1 MLKQFWSWLSIPRE
15 PSGIRPGLVLL
26 YGLAAGGVLTKAAE
40 YYVPEYGFTYLL
52 GQGDEPAR
60 DFDWIEERDVT
71 VYRHFRSSGY
81 DAQYY
86 AQLAIDPTLADPTL
100 TESIDNLPYRARR
113 ILLPWTAYVLGLGQ
127 PNWVLN
133 VYALQNV
140 VSWFFLGW
148 LLLRWFPPT
157 TWDRSIRWLGIM
169 LSVGVW
175 FSAFSS
181 LVDGPSLLL
190 LALAL
195 RWIEQGKSWRATA
208 VLALS
213 GLAKETNLLAAG
225 ALAPARWNNGRG
237 WSRSVAQGVLVAMPL
252 LVWFLFLKWRFAESG
267 SLAGARNFAVPFVAY
282 GERWMELIS
291 SMSNGETRWKFLSAG
306 IATHLSITVQ
316 AVFLL
321 AWWQWRQAAWRMMIP
336 FTLLTFSLG
345 PAVWEGYPGASSRVL
360 LPMLLAFNLLVP
372 IGRRWWPLLLLG
384 NLTLFVGPFS
394 LEPRPGE
401 TYSIRITNAEML
413 PDEVRYAEMTVD
425 FPRPWYRAETN
436 RKRQWRWSE
445 TDADIVISNPF
456 PYPLEVQIRGEWT
469 AHTARTARLTQ
480 AGNVLWQQPVDTQ
493 PREWRLAGIILQPG
507 ENRLRVESDALN
519 VVAASGDER
528 RLAVCLL
535 GFAIKGRVIVDESK
549 SD

>member
-1 MLKQFWSWLSIPRE
+1 MLQRLWSWLSSPRP
-15 PSGIRPGLVLL
+15 PSGVRPGLVLVYL
-26 YGLAAGGVLTKAAE
+26 LAGGGFLAKLSE
-40 YYVPEYGFTYLL
+40 YYIPEYGFTYLI

-60 DFDWIEERDVT
+60 AFDWIEERDVT

-86 AQLAIDPTLADPTL
+86 AQLAIDPALRDETL
-100 TESIDNLPYRARR
+100 TESMDNLPYRARR

-133 VYALQNV
+133 IYALQNV
-140 VSWFFLGW
+140 ICWFLLGW

-157 TWDRSIRWLGIM
+157 TLDRAVRWLGIM

-213 GLAKETNLLAAG
+213 GLAKETNVLGAAG
-225 ALAPARWNNGRG
+225 LAPARWQAWPQWGRAVLQG
-237 WSRSVAQGVLVAMPL
+237 LVVALPL
-252 LVWFLFLKWRFAESG
+252 LAWFFFLKWRFAESG

-282 GERWMELIS
+282 GERWLELYQGVVS
-291 SMSNGETRWKFLSAG
+291 GETRWKFLSAG

-316 AVFLL
+316 ALFLL
-321 AWWQWRQAAWRMMIP
+321 AWWQWRQAAWRMMVP
-336 FTLLTFSLG
+336 FTVLAFSLG

-360 LPMLLAFNLLVP
+360 LPLLLAFNLLVP
-372 IGRRWWPLLLLG
+372 LGRRWWPILLLG
-384 NLTLFVGPFS
+384 NLTLFVAPFS
-394 LEPRPGE
+394 LEPLPGE
-401 TYSIRITNAEML
+401 TYSVRLTNSEALPANVRNAEL
-413 PDEVRYAEMTVD
+413 KVE

-445 TDADIVISNPF
+445 SDADIVLTN
-456 PYPLEVQIRGEWT
+456 PYPHPLEIQIRGEWT
-469 AHTARTARLTQ
+469 AHTPRTARLTQ
-480 AGNVLWQQPVDTQ
+480 DGAVLWQQPVDARV
-493 PREWRLAGIILQPG
+493 REWRVSGIVLAPG
-507 ENRLRVESDALN
+507 ENRLRVESDEQN
-519 VVAASGDER
+519 TVASSGDER

-535 GFAIKGRVIVDESK
+535 KFVIEGRVMPDAAAG
-549 SD
+549 D

>member
-1 MLKQFWSWLSIPRE
+1 MLKQFWSWLETPRRT
-15 PSGIRPGLVLL
+15 SGIRPGLALL
-26 YGLAAGGVLTKAAE
+26 YLLAGAGFLTKVAE
-40 YYVPEYGFTYLL
+40 YYVPEYGFTYLI

-60 DFDWIEERDVT
+60 EFDWIEERDVT

-86 AQLAIDPTLADPTL
+86 AQLAIDPTLADETL
-100 TESIDNLPYRARR
+100 TQSVDNLPYRARR

-140 VSWFFLGW
+140 ICWLLLAW

-169 LSVGVW
+169 LSVGIW

-195 RWIEQGKSWRATA
+195 RWIEQGKSWRAAA

-213 GLAKETNLLAAG
+213 GLAKETNVLAAG
-225 ALAPARWNNGRG
+225 TLAPERWNNWRG
-237 WSRSVAQGVLVAMPL
+237 WGRSIAQGLLVAIPL
-252 LVWFLFLKWRFAESG
+252 VLWFLFLKWRFAESG

-282 GERWMELIS
+282 GERWMELIQGVS
-291 SMSNGETRWKFLSAG
+291 TGETRWKFLSAG
-306 IATHLSITVQ
+306 IATHLSVTVQ
-316 AVFLL
+316 ALFLL
-321 AWWQWRQAAWRMMIP
+321 LWWQWRKAAWRLVIP
-336 FTLLTFSLG
+336 FTVLTFSLG

-360 LPMLLAFNLLVP
+360 LPMLLGFNLLVP
-372 IGRRWWPLLLLG
+372 IGRRWWPILILG
-384 NLTLFVGPFS
+384 NLTLFVAPFS

-401 TYSIRITNAEML
+401 TYSIRVTNAQVL
-413 PDEVRYAEMTVD
+413 PEAVRGAQVSVD
-425 FPRPWYRAETN
+425 FPRPWYRAEKN

-445 TDADIVISNPF
+445 ADADIVITNPF
-456 PYPLEVQIRGEWT
+456 PYPLKVQIRGEWT
-469 AHTARTARLTQ
+469 AHTERTARLTQ
-480 AGNVLWQQPVDTQ
+480 QGELLWQQSVDTQ
-493 PREWRLAGIILQPG
+493 VREWRLAGIILQPG
-507 ENRLRVESDALN
+507 ENRLRVESDAHN
-519 VVAASGDER
+519 TVAESGDER

-535 GFAIKGRVIVDESK
+535 RFAIKGEVIVAENGVD
-549 SD
+549 